1 MGVKT
6 MNEEVKMKYDGKEFL
21 AILKSSGRP
30 QAWVVFAHGSG
41 STRLS
46 PRNQW
51 VANELVNS
59 GFGIMLFDLLSKEE
73 DEIYMN
79 RFDISLLAHRL
90 MEATSW
96 LQGSSFYQQVP
107 IAFFGASTGAA
118 AALVAAARIGESASV
133 FAVVSRGG
141 RPDLAGL
148 EFLNQVFVPTL
159 LIVGNHD
166 TEVIRL
172 NELALEELPN
182 AKLVLVPGATHL
194 FEEPGTLA
202 EVVKITTEWL
212 HVNLNE
218 FSKKSEGEKYN

>member
-1 MGVKT
+1 

-21 AILKSSGRP
+21 AVIKSAGKP
-30 QAWVVFAHGSG
+30 QAWVIFAHGSG

-51 VANELVNS
+51 VANELISS
-59 GFGIMLFDLLSKEE
+59 GFGVMLFDLLTKDE

-90 MEATSW
+90 MEATHW
-96 LQGSSFYQQVP
+96 FKSSRFYQREP
-107 IAFFGASTGAA
+107 LAYFGASTGAA
-118 AALVAAARIGESASV
+118 AALVAAARTMETTPL

-172 NELALEELPN
+172 NELALEELPD

-202 EVVKITTEWL
+202 EVVRLTTDWL
-212 HVNLNE
+212 HVHLAE
-218 FSKKSEGEKYN
+218 FSKKNEEEKYI

>member
-1 MGVKT
+1 
-6 MNEEVKMKYDGKEFL
+6 MNEEVKMKYDGKDFL
-21 AILKSSGRP
+21 AILKSAGKP
-30 QAWVVFAHGSG
+30 QAWVIFAHGSG

-51 VANELVNS
+51 VANELVRN
-59 GFGIMLFDLLSKEE
+59 GFGVMLFDLLTKEE

-79 RFDISLLAHRL
+79 RFDIDLLAHRL
-90 MEATSW
+90 LEATSW
-96 LQGSSFYQQVP
+96 FLNSKFYQREPV
-107 IAFFGASTGAA
+107 AYFGASTGAA
-118 AALVAAARIGESASV
+118 AALVAAARNFETTLL

-148 EFLNQVFVPTL
+148 ESLNQVFVPTL

-172 NELALEELPN
+172 NEIALEELPD

-194 FEEPGTLA
+194 FEEPGTLG
-202 EVVKITTEWL
+202 EVVRLTVDWL
-212 HVNLNE
+212 HQHLEE
-218 FSKKSEGEKYN
+218 FSKKNFEEKFI